1 MKKTREPGVARCPKC
16 HRIWD
21 LSVLRERS
29 DYVPGECPVCR
40 IPLVAVY
47 ERREKR
53 TYGLCGEEMTDDVV
67 RWARDK
73 RKPLEDIEYSACDL
87 VNAETTAQTIIGD
100 YQRVWDSAKLGR
112 RVQIAQSAGWINA
125 KGQLTRRGEKIA
137 ESKWDDLTPA
147 AQNVIK
153 SEIDILY
160 ERLTE
165 EKHGVLKKYPPLSGK
180 TKDPYK

>member
-1 MKKTREPGVARCPKC
+1 MDAAGAKPSDRKDPGPVQMKKTREPGVARCPKC

-53 TYGLCGEEMTDDVV
+53 TYGHTGAGQAANR
-67 RWARDK
+67 RWR
-73 RKPLEDIEYSACDL
+73 
-87 VNAETTAQTIIGD
+87 
-100 YQRVWDSAKLGR
+100 
-112 RVQIAQSAGWINA
+112 
-125 KGQLTRRGEKIA
+125 
-137 ESKWDDLTPA
+137 
-147 AQNVIK
+147 
-153 SEIDILY
+153 
-160 ERLTE
+160 
-165 EKHGVLKKYPPLSGK
+165 GK